1 VAIDISIGSTRGNIP
16 PGSYFIIN
24 SLLTKTDILK
34 NLKIAIQKSGRLNEK
49 SVQLLKNCGLDFENY
64 KSSLITTVSN
74 FNLEILFL
82 RDDDIPGY
90 VEQGIADLGI
100 VGENVIDETQSKVQ
114 YLQRLGFGKC
124 TLKLAIAKDSPI
136 ERLED
141 LNGKSIA
148 TSYPNILQQFL
159 NDFKIKA
166 DIQEISGSV
175 EIAPGL
181 GLSDAIC
188 DIVSTGGTLKSNGL
202 KPFADVRSSEAI
214 LIARDG
220 IEENPIICELLQRV
234 QSVLRA
240 KETKYV
246 VLNVEKKNLE
256 QITELLHGV
265 KSPTVVPLAEEGWVA
280 VHTVISED
288 DFWEKIN
295 KLKAAGAQGIVVMPI
310 EKIIM

>member
-1 VAIDISIGSTRGNIP
+1 M
-16 PGSYFIIN
+16 
-24 SLLTKTDILK
+24 K

-64 KSSLITTVSN
+64 KSSLITTVAN

-90 VEQGIADLGI
+90 VEEGIADLGI
-100 VGENVIDETQSKVQ
+100 VGENVIQETQAQVS
-114 YLQRLGFGKC
+114 YIQRLGFGKC
-124 TLKLAIAKDSPI
+124 TLKLAVQKDSDI
-136 ERLED
+136 QDIKD

-148 TSYPNILQQFL
+148 TSYPVILKNFL
-159 NDFKIKA
+159 ENYKIDA
-166 DIQEISGSV
+166 EIQTISGSV

-202 KPFADVRSSEAI
+202 KPFADVSTSEAI
-214 LIARDG
+214 LIGRSG
-220 IEENPIICELLQRV
+220 LEENEILIELLQRI

-240 KETKYV
+240 KEAKYV
-246 VLNVEKKNLE
+246 VLNIEKKNLSKV
-256 QITELLHGV
+256 TDLLPGA
-265 KSPTVVPLAEEGWVA
+265 KSPTIVPLAEEGWVA

-288 DFWEKIN
+288 DFWGKIN
-295 KLKAAGAQGIVVMPI
+295 RLKAAGAQGILVMPV